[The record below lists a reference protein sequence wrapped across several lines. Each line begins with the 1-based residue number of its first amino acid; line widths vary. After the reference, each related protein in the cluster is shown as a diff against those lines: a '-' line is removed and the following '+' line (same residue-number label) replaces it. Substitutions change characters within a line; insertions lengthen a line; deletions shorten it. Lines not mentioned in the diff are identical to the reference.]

1 MKNYKKTTASSSTES
16 SCIASSCPRVCV
28 ARIATV
34 LWDADCANAHTL
46 NIDWTMAYWNLLH
59 NVPDP
64 HSKDYGYMRDAK
76 GRTHFTFFT

>member
-1 MKNYKKTTASSSTES
+1 
-16 SCIASSCPRVCV
+16 
-28 ARIATV
+28 V

-46 NIDWTMAYWNLLH
+46 SIDWTMAYWNLLH